1 MRAIRVHPNNGGNPE
16 MRFDDIEVRAPG
28 PREVR
33 IRVAAA
39 SVNRSDLG
47 RIDRYN
53 PSANV
58 DTPFIPGT
66 DIAGTIDAVG
76 EAVTER
82 KVGDRVAALIS
93 GGGYAEQVVT
103 HVASTAAVPDGVDLV
118 VAAVVP
124 VIYLT
129 AWFPLVFDPGLKPGE
144 TVLIQSGASGV
155 GTAAIDIAKHLGA
168 RVFTTAGSDAKVA
181 KLREKG
187 VDLAINYTTT
197 DFAAEVM
204 AATDGRGVDFV
215 LESVGGEVYRKSV
228 EVLADGGRLCIVGN
242 SSGEPEVVADPE
254 LVARKGLTITR
265 FGLPSEI
272 PTGGTRRELPKV
284 LDLVAAGTF
293 RPVIDRTFELSE
305 AEAAHAR
312 LSERGNFGKVLLVP

>member
-1 MRAIRVHPNNGGNPE
+1 MRAIRVHPNNGNPV
-16 MRFDDIEVRAPG
+16 MRFEEVEVRAPG

-53 PSANV
+53 PSAEA

-66 DIAGTIDAVG
+66 DIAGTIEAVG
-76 EAVTER
+76 DAVTER

-129 AWFPLVFDPGLKPGE
+129 AWFPLVFAPGLKAGE

-168 RVFTTAGSDAKVA
+168 RVFTTAGSEAKVDR
-181 KLREKG
+181 LRERG
-187 VDLAINYTTT
+187 VDLAINYTIG
-197 DFAAEVM
+197 DFAADVM
-204 AATDGRGVDFV
+204 SATGGRGVDFV
-215 LESVGGEVYRKSV
+215 LESVGGDVYRKSID
-228 EVLADGGRLCIVGN
+228 VLAEGGRICSVGN
-242 SSGEPEVVADPE
+242 SSGEAEVAADAT
-254 LVARKGLTITR
+254 LVARKGLSVTR
-265 FGLPSEI
+265 FALPSEI

-305 AEAAHAR
+305 AEAAHRR
-312 LSERGNFGKVLLVP
+312 LEERGNFGKVLLVP